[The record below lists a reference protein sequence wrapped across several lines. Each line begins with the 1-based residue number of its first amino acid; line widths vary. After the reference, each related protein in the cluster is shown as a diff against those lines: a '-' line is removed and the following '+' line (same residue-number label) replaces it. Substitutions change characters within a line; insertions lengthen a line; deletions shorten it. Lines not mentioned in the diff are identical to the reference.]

1 MTKIICYIAAQ
12 NSDFSKGA
20 WNVLYTVVA
29 CTNYIKY
36 NYDFKDCVW
45 GL

>member
-1 MTKIICYIAAQ
+1 MTEIICYIAAQ

-20 WNVLYTVVA
+20 ANVLYTVV

-36 NYDFKDCVW
+36 NYDFKDFVW